1 MCLVGD
7 EWEIAAT
14 LAPPKVSLK
23 DERAGEW
30 KKVSLTFSG
39 QTTNKQRGRNTGAR
53 ANIESLA
60 TSALSLAVTYNFFAE
75 VILRVKKMTSAQDIQ
90 MPVTHNSFSL
100 TPLVRTTRFRQ
111 GNHSW
116 VRRLSIQQQRWVYTS
131 WLLFKVGMLLTECN
145 PRHVYWKRGQISKKK
160 RPCNKILRE
169 TSLWF
174 ITSVI
179 SIVFSV
185 LLDFSSEWRES
196 IVGYFENPSTIN

>member
-7 EWEIAAT
+7 DWEFAAT

-30 KKVSLTFSG
+30 KKVTLTFSG
-39 QTTNKQRGRNTGAR
+39 QTTNKQRGRNTRAR

-60 TSALSLAVTYNFFAE
+60 TSALSLAV
-75 VILRVKKMTSAQDIQ
+75 TSAQDIQ

-116 VRRLSIQQQRWVYTS
+116 VRRLSIQQQRWVDTS
-131 WLLFKVGMLLTECN
+131 WLLFNVGMLLTECN